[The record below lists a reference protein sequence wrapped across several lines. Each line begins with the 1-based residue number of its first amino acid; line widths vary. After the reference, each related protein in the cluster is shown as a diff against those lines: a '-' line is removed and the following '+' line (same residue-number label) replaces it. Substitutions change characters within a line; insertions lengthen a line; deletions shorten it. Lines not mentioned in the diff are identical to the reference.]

1 MQAAP
6 AAAAAALTA
15 LSVLLTLDCLSAHRP
30 PNNQIQQQTDE
41 TAQKKKNQPHIV
53 FILTDDQ
60 VCVRVM
66 RVRFLESKCLDSATE
81 TRKHIIVFT

>member
-41 TAQKKKNQPHIV
+41 TAQKKNQPHIV

-60 VCVRVM
+60 VCVRVV
-66 RVRFLESKCLDSATE
+66 RVRFLESKCLDGATE
-81 TRKHIIVFT
+81 TRKHTIVFT

>member
-15 LSVLLTLDCLSAHRP
+15 LSVLLTLECLSAHRP

-60 VCVRVM
+60 VCVRVV
-66 RVRFLESKCLDSATE
+66 RVRFLESKCLDGATE